1 MKRIILYTLL
11 LLLAFNNAS
20 CSKDDEE
27 KDDIEN
33 NGGQNNNGN
42 GNTNKPH
49 KGISLTSSHSLNTD
63 GGYVTGEGNAT
74 IYNRSD
80 DKITSVRLVV
90 KSQNQS
96 TYEVQSWSEVKGG
109 ADVYSKKIYF
119 NKTQSPVLICTYT
132 YGGQKYTEEYSY

>member
-1 MKRIILYTLL
+1 MNRIIFYSLL
-11 LLLAFNNAS
+11 FLLTFNNIS
-20 CSKDDEE
+20 CSKDDNE

-33 NGGQNNNGN
+33 NGGGNNGN

-49 KGISLTSSHSLNTD
+49 KGISFTVSNSIDVD
-63 GGYVTGEGNAT
+63 GGYVTGEANAT

-109 ADVYSKKIYF
+109 ADAYSKKIYF